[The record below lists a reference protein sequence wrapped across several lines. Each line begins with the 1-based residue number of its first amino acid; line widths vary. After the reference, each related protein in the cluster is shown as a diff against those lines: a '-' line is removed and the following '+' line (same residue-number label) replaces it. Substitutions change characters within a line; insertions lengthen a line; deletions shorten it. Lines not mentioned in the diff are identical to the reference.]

1 MRCIQR
7 CSGYDL
13 DQKLSKEGVIAIS
26 YVSTR
31 RIYKKPNTCD
41 VRAIDIRII
50 TTDGRPVKFDESEG
64 GGRYTGVEVDLYF
77 RPVVFNKGE

>member
-7 CSGYDL
+7 CSGYDP

-26 YVSTR
+26 YVSTHQ
-31 RIYKKPNTCD
+31 IYKKLNTPD
-41 VRAIDIRII
+41 VRAIEICII
-50 TTDGRPVKFDESEG
+50 TTDGCPVKFDESEG
-64 GGRYTGVEVDLYF
+64 VGRYTGVEVDLHS

>member
-1 MRCIQR
+1 MRYIQR
-7 CSGYDL
+7 CSGYDQ

-31 RIYKKPNTCD
+31 RIYEKLH
-41 VRAIDIRII
+41 AIKIHII

-64 GGRYTGVEVDLYF
+64 GGGYTDVEVHLHF
-77 RPVVFNKGE
+77 HPVLFNEGE